1 MTMLHDVKSCRN
13 GKQSTV
19 LFDRMCFKS
28 ESLSSR
34 HIRIPTRRLV
44 RL

>member
-19 LFDRMCFKS
+19 LLCFKS

-34 HIRIPTRRLV
+34 HIRILTRRLV